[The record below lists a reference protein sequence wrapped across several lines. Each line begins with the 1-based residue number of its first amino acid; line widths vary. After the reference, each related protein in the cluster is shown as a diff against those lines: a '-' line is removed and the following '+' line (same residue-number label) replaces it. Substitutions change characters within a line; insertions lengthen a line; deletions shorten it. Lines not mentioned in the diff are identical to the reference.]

1 MQENREFHFFNIVEG
16 DLIIIDLDEEEDFVD
31 LGEIYDDNN
40 VLVTEYIAYLPEAS
54 EFFTFTSDETG
65 DGYIIDTDFSIAV
78 EGSYPLVVE
87 LFDEITLDTVATID
101 LNIEVIGSYLSEEED

>member
-1 MQENREFHFFNIVEG
+1 MQEDREFHFFNIIEG
-16 DLIIIDLDEEEDFVD
+16 DLIIIDLDEDEDFVD

-101 LNIEVIGSYLSEEED
+101 LDIEVIGSYLSEEED